1 MRLELAPSCTTQ
13 VCETLQSAC
22 QRACQA
28 AKKAKALHF
37 AGELFSDHLVSVQRV
52 LEGWNVGKD
61 LELAGLYHS
70 IYGAFLGGH
79 PAGDVKSI
87 VEPTLGCEN
96 DAVPN
101 NRLWLL
107 LQA

>member
-1 MRLELAPSCTTQ
+1 M
-13 VCETLQSAC
+13 
-22 QRACQA
+22 
-28 AKKAKALHF
+28 HF

-79 PAGDVKSI
+79 PAGDVKGN
-87 VEPTLGCEN
+87 VEPTL
-96 DAVPN
+96 
-101 NRLWLL
+101 LL
-107 LQA
+107 GVRE